1 MLVVLS
7 FFISL
12 FIDHFC
18 FPISVGFLNLF
29 IVVNLN
35 ELFVLNRLPV
45 LIKNNIYW
53 KYLVSISGLCILL
66 VVSFEGFHFKVP

>member
-53 KYLVSISGLCILL
+53 KYLVSISGLCILS
-66 VVSFEGFHFKVP
+66 VSGVF